1 MSQPTTSIKNI
12 KKMTDCNGYKI
23 DIGTLIDT
31 GVKVTGTK
39 ENIIM
44 KVITVNE
51 IDVDNPFVLCIP
63 LNNSVTDDKLT
74 IKRYLHQIKK
84 YISEEDKLDMLGL

>member
-1 MSQPTTSIKNI
+1 
-12 KKMTDCNGYKI
+12 
-23 DIGTLIDT
+23 
-31 GVKVTGTK
+31 
-39 ENIIM
+39 M